1 MVAYLEYR
9 NPAATEASRPP
20 SRPIHEIALALRRR
34 QWLIVGIGLLGFS
47 LGAGGLLL
55 VPPVY
60 TAESSIV
67 LDARKPRVVE
77 LPGFV
82 SEQKAPE
89 VAELRSEVEV
99 LQSEDLIRRVI
110 ERLDLKGHGEFRAQP
125 SRLASIVGEARA
137 AVASYLPWLAAATPA
152 DDGEVEQDDPEENS
166 EMAMLQAYR
175 KRLNV
180 ANDGRSYVIRVQYK
194 SHDPALAAQIVNT
207 HVRIYLDDQVAYKR
221 AIGHKAAAWLKREIE
236 GLENTLQASEM
247 AVQEFRERNQI
258 VLSGGTTLLSQ
269 QVASVNSQIPEAEAD
284 LAARESRLKH
294 ARELLRKGR
303 FDTESQVLDSIVV
316 QNLRQQESVL
326 IRRQAELRTTYG
338 EQHPAVMKV
347 DAELR
352 DLRQAMGQAVGR
364 IVSQLEN
371 EVAVARTRDR
381 ELRARLFE
389 LEKRSLLADRGETK
403 LRELEREV
411 TANRSLMDVLLTRYK
426 QVSAQEE
433 IQQPDARIIST
444 ALAPINPSFPKFAVH
459 LPILF
464 IGSTLFGVVLAFLRE
479 FLQRGFKGSHEI
491 EAECEL
497 PSLGSVPIVP
507 CAWWKNGSPHD
518 LVIERPRS
526 SFTEA
531 IRSVRN
537 SIQAG
542 FSVEEGPEAP
552 RTLLVTSSLPNE
564 GKSVLALSLA
574 RSAVEAGKRTLLI
587 DCDLRTPSLQ
597 KMIGPVDPI
606 DRPDLSMVL
615 NGQAFWADAVRSDV
629 KSGLSFIAGAGSGR
643 LRPDLLSSRA
653 MHKLVD
659 QARQLYDLVI
669 LDSPPITAVSDPLT
683 LARFADATVLVVRWG
698 TTPREIAKTSLN
710 KLFQNGAR
718 LCGVVLT
725 QVDMRRGVFSPA
737 EVEYYQ
743 YRNRTYYAE

>member
-9 NPAATEASRPP
+9 NSGAAEVAHPP
-20 SRPIHEIALALRRR
+20 SRPLHEIMLALRRR
-34 QWLIVGIGLLGFS
+34 QWLIIAVGLLGFG
-47 LGAGGLLL
+47 LGACALLM

-67 LDARKPRVVE
+67 LDARKPRVIE

-110 ERLDLKGHGEFRAQP
+110 ERLDLVGRGEFRAQP
-125 SRLASIVGEARA
+125 SRMSVLIAQAREALAT
-137 AVASYLPWLAAATPA
+137 YLPWLAVAAPVAEGEATPEA
-152 DDGEVEQDDPEENS
+152 VDS
-166 EMAMLQAYR
+166 EMGMLQAYR

-180 ANDGRSYVIRVQYK
+180 ANDGRSYVIRIQYK
-194 SHDPALAAQIVNT
+194 SHDPALAAQIVNM
-207 HVRIYLDDQVAYKR
+207 HVRLYLEDQVAYKR
-221 AIGHKAAAWLKREIE
+221 AIGHKAATWLKREIA
-236 GLENTLQASEM
+236 GLESTLQASEA

-269 QVASVNSQIPEAEAD
+269 QLASVNSQIPDAEAD
-284 LAARESRLKH
+284 LAGRESRLQH

-303 FDTESQVLDSIVV
+303 FDTESQVLDSVVV

-338 EQHPAVMKV
+338 EQHPAVMKA

-352 DLRQAMGQAVGR
+352 DLRETMKQAVGR
-364 IVSQLEN
+364 IVNQLEN

-381 ELRARLFE
+381 ELRSRLFE

-411 TANRSLMDVLLTRYK
+411 TANRNLMDVLLTRYK

-444 ALAPINPSFPKFAVH
+444 ALAPISPSFPKFALH
-459 LPILF
+459 LPVLF
-464 IGSTLFGVVLAFLRE
+464 IGATLFGVMLAFIRE
-479 FLQRGFKGSHEI
+479 FMQRGFKGSHEI
-491 EAECEL
+491 ETECEL
-497 PSLGSVPIVP
+497 PSLGSIPIVP
-507 CAWWKNGSPHD
+507 CTWWKNGSPHD

-542 FSVEEGPEAP
+542 FSPGESLEAT
-552 RTLLVTSSLPNE
+552 RTLLITSSLPNE

-574 RSAVEAGKRTLLI
+574 RSAAEAGKRTLLI
-587 DCDLRTPSLQ
+587 DCDLRAPSLQ
-597 KMIGPVDPI
+597 KMIGADDRI

-615 NGQAFWADAVRSDV
+615 SGNAFWADAVCSDA
-629 KSGLSFIAGAGSGR
+629 KSGISFIAGAGSGR

-653 MHKLVD
+653 MSKLLD

-669 LDSPPITAVSDPLT
+669 LDSPPITAVSDPLI
-683 LARFADATVLVVRWG
+683 LARFVDATVLAVRWG
-698 TTPREIAKTSLN
+698 KTPREIAKTSLN
-710 KLFQNGAR
+710 KLFQNGAK

-743 YRNRTYYAE
+743 YRNRSYYAE